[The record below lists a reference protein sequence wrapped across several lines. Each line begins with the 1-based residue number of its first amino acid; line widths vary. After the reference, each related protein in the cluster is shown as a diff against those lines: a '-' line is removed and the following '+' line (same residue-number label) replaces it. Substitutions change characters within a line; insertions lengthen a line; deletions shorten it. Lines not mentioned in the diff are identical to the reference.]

1 MTDKLNP
8 IKAVVVGRKGSE
20 VTVTELNLLLETLHV
35 QVEVEMMVNIRKIER
50 STFLTKGKLEELK
63 TLVLSFEADTVVF
76 DEELTSTQIRNL
88 KKALETDVTDRP
100 RIILEI
106 FAQRATTREG
116 KIQVELATL
125 QKRLPELIDQK
136 ATLDQQFGVIGMKG
150 PGERK
155 IELTRRTVYEKIK
168 KLKKKLKESQKQREI
183 KRDKRTKS
191 SSFIVSIVGYTN
203 AGKST
208 LFNCLTQ
215 DDQPTDNL
223 LFHTLDTRT
232 RKGYLSKEIGEV
244 LFVDTVGFIRK
255 LPHELIEAF
264 KSTLEEIKL
273 SDLLLIV
280 LDLNDPEFENQLIT
294 VQQTLKELKAET
306 IDTILVG
313 NKSDLA
319 LKKNSEEFYLQL
331 LGETVFVSSLTK
343 WNIDMLKERIIQKID
358 ERLRF

>member
-1 MTDKLNP
+1 MNKKPEPL
-8 IKAVVVGRKGSE
+8 KAIVVGRRGSE
-20 VTVTELNLLLETLHV
+20 ATIAELKLLLDTLHIL
-35 QVEVEMMVNIRKIER
+35 VETEVIINVRKIEPA
-50 STFLTKGKLEELK
+50 TFLTKGKLDEVK
-63 TLVLSFEADTVVF
+63 TLVLSFSADMVVF
-76 DEELTSTQIRNL
+76 DEELSSTQIRNL
-88 KKALETDVTDRP
+88 KKALEVPVQDRP
-100 RIILEI
+100 RIILDI
-106 FAQRATTREG
+106 FAERATTREG
-116 KIQVELATL
+116 KIQVELASL
-125 QKRLPELIDQK
+125 QKRLPELVDQK

-155 IELTRRTVYEKIK
+155 IELSRRTVYERIK
-168 KLKKKLKESQKQREI
+168 KLKKRLKESQKQREI

-191 SSFIVSIVGYTN
+191 SSFIISIVGYTN

-208 LFNCLTQ
+208 LFNLLTQ

-232 RKGYLSKEIGEV
+232 RKGYISKEIGSV

-280 LDLNDPEFENQLIT
+280 LDLNDPEFEHELST
-294 VQQTLKELKAET
+294 VQQTLKELKADSIE
-306 IDTILVG
+306 TILVG

-319 LKKNSEEFYLQL
+319 FSKNTKEWYSQI
-331 LGETVFVSSLTK
+331 LGEIVFISAITK
-343 WNIDMLKERIIQKID
+343 WNIDLLKEKIVKKID
-358 ERLRF
+358 ERMLF